1 MKRGELGVVRD
12 ARRVAVTTLVLGSQ
26 TNLPVGNAAASD
38 TPPDQNPAL
47 GTSISV
53 AIVTK
58 YLIVLNGAPGRMA
71 RCVEGAT
78 SQPTAMTRNVH

>member
-1 MKRGELGVVRD
+1 MTRGEMGVVGD
-12 ARRVAVTTLVLGSQ
+12 AQREAVVTLVLDSQ

-38 TPPDQNPAL
+38 MPPDQNPAL